1 MIKLYCSKEYHSKT
15 ACFLMAVLFVFT
27 SSCLNYHSKE
37 TILLVKNADDISGMQ
52 ISVVDTSGISVINP
66 EIRTKD
72 NEAKIRLEVKEPV
85 ILILAKDTFK
95 SELVIYP
102 GQETC
107 IDFKDSRECA
117 ASTGENENFI
127 KYNKLFEVNVRK
139 ADSLST
145 LFMQAQSSDTFA
157 IVRQKVSIAFDE
169 LLSQAKNEAINYIEN
184 NPKSISIFGVLNST
198 LKQTPLFSFKYD
210 HRLYRFVDSAMQLH
224 YPTHSY
230 SIWLHKKIS
239 DYERMTIN
247 RLQEVLIPI
256 GTVIPDLKLQAL
268 NNKILPLIASKKG
281 ITLLH
286 LWTNDQAAR
295 GNNEQVKVIYEKYK
309 SAGLNITSVSFDEN
323 RKRWASEIELDKMWW
338 NNLIDTM
345 ATRSEV
351 LTKLNYPPLPSF
363 IVVDGSRKV
372 LAHFTSTYQLNDWL
386 RDYFGRNGNKKI
398 IN

>member
-1 MIKLYCSKEYHSKT
+1 MIKLYCNKEYRSKT
-15 ACFLMAVLFVFT
+15 AFFLMAVLFVFAT
-27 SSCLNYHSKE
+27 SCLKYSSKE
-37 TILLVKNADDISGMQ
+37 TILLVKNADGILGMQ
-52 ISVVDTSGISVINP
+52 VSVVDTSGISVINP

-72 NEAKIRLEVKEPV
+72 NEAKIRLEIKEPV
-85 ILILAKDTFK
+85 ILILAKDKYK

-107 IDFKDSRECA
+107 IDFKDSKECA
-117 ASTGENENFI
+117 QLTGENKNFI
-127 KYNKLFEVNVRK
+127 KYNKQFEVILRDV
-139 ADSLST
+139 DSLST
-145 LFMQAQSSDTFA
+145 IFMQAQSSDTFA
-157 IVRQKVSIAFDE
+157 IVRQNVSIAFDD
-169 LLSQAKNEAINYIEN
+169 LLAQAKDEAVNYIEHN
-184 NPKSISIFGVLNST
+184 STSISIFGVLNST

-239 DYERMTIN
+239 DYERMTVN
-247 RLQEVLIPI
+247 RPQEVLIPK

-268 NNKILPLIASKKG
+268 NNKILPLITSKQG

-286 LWTNDQAAR
+286 LWTNDQTAR
-295 GNNEQVKVIYEKYK
+295 ENNDQVKVIYEKYK
-309 SAGLNITSVSFDEN
+309 SVGLNITSVSFDEN

-338 NNLIDTM
+338 TNLIDTM
-345 ATRSEV
+345 ATRSQL

-363 IVVDGSRKV
+363 IVVDDGSKV

-386 RDYFGRNGNKKI
+386 RDYFGRNENKKTL
-398 IN
+398 N